1 MAVSEGRLQ
10 PREQLLHLGLDSA
23 GRMVPMPAAALN
35 YIDSNGRH
43 TVVLRGDSTTL
54 GRLPGQDL
62 VLNDPLVSRRH
73 AVIAHEN
80 GKYIVIDQT
89 STHGT
94 FLNGSRVERAELS
107 SGDELRLGSLNSV
120 ALHFRLH
127 SDEETTTSA
136 IRSSFGDLLA
146 SFRKFHEKHDEK
158 SAPAATDME
167 RLKFLLDAA
176 RRLNEGSAVDEIL
189 GALLQLTLEL
199 TGVERGFVFLS
210 DGQSM
215 RMAQGLA
222 ADGSPLTEDTTISRR
237 AIQRAIDSNQKFSIS
252 DTFEDERASEW
263 SSVMANRIRSI
274 YCIPLRKR
282 GTTSGP
288 TQLFG
293 LLYLDSQV
301 KPGSLSELDHQL
313 LDTIANEAA
322 SLVENVLLAQAEF
335 KARQAR
341 EELAIAA
348 RIHSGLMSVSLPTVP
363 YATLAARSV
372 PCYEIG
378 GDFYDFVIL
387 DDSLCAV
394 VVDVS
399 GKGITAAIV
408 AATMQGIIHAQL
420 LARQPLPQIASLVNE
435 FLCTRNVGKYA
446 TMVIVRLFAD
456 GRIEYLN
463 CGHVYPIAIMGNE
476 VRQLLEGGL
485 IVGLIPGATYA
496 SAFDVLRPGERL
508 LLTTDGVTETE
519 NSKGELFGAAEL
531 CNAALG
537 HGIDGIL
544 DAVMQF
550 RSSADT
556 LDDCTLL
563 DVRYT
568 GAQ

>member
-1 MAVSEGRLQ
+1 
-10 PREQLLHLGLDSA
+10 
-23 GRMVPMPAAALN
+23 MVPMPAAALS

-43 TVVLRGDSTTL
+43 TVVLRDDSTTL

-62 VLNDPLVSRRH
+62 VLSDPLVSRRH
-73 AVIAHEN
+73 AAIVQQN
-80 GKYIVIDQT
+80 GVYVVIDQN

-94 FLNGSRVERAELS
+94 FLNGSRIERAELR
-107 SGDELRLGSLNSV
+107 SGDELQLGSINGV
-120 ALHFRLH
+120 ALHFHTR
-127 SDEETTTSA
+127 SGEETATSVV
-136 IRSSFGDLLA
+136 RSSFGGLLA
-146 SFRKFHEKHDEK
+146 SFRRLREEQDEE
-158 SAPAATDME
+158 SSPAATDME
-167 RLKFLLDAA
+167 RLKFLLEAA
-176 RRLNEGSAVDEIL
+176 RKLSEGSAVDEIL

-199 TGVERGFVFLS
+199 TGVERGFVFLR
-210 DGQSM
+210 DGDAM

-222 ADGSPLTEDTTISRR
+222 ANGDVLEEDSTISHS
-237 AIQRAIDSNQKFSIS
+237 AIKKAIESNQKFSIS
-252 DTFEDERASEW
+252 DTLQDERASEW
-263 SSVMANRIRSI
+263 SSVMAHRIRSI

-282 GTTSGP
+282 VSVSGP
-288 TQLFG
+288 AQLFG
-293 LLYLDSQV
+293 MLYLDSQV

-322 SLVENVLLAQAEF
+322 ALTENVLLAQSEF

-363 YATLAARSV
+363 YAELTARSV

-378 GDFYDFVIL
+378 GDFYDVVAL
-387 DDSLCAV
+387 DDSVCAV

-408 AATMQGIIHAQL
+408 AATMQGILHAQL

-446 TMVIVRLFAD
+446 TMVVVRLFAD

-463 CGHVYPIAIMGNE
+463 CGHIYPIAILGSE
-476 VRQLLEGGL
+476 VRQLMEGGL
-485 IVGLIPGATYA
+485 IVGLIPDATYT

-508 LLTTDGVTETE
+508 LLVTDGLTETE
-519 NSKGELFGAAEL
+519 NANGELFGTAEL
-531 CNAALG
+531 CNAAIDQS
-537 HGIDGIL
+537 IDGIL
-544 DAVMQF
+544 DAVLRF
-550 RSSADT
+550 RSSTEA
-556 LDDCTLL
+556 LDDCTML

-568 GAQ
+568 GQP

>member
-1 MAVSEGRLQ
+1 
-10 PREQLLHLGLDSA
+10 
-23 GRMVPMPAAALN
+23 MPAAALS

-43 TVVLRGDSTTL
+43 TVVLRDDSTTL

-62 VLNDPLVSRRH
+62 VLSDPLVSRRH
-73 AVIAHEN
+73 AVIVQQN
-80 GKYIVIDQT
+80 GAYVVIDQN

-94 FLNGSRVERAELS
+94 FLNGSRIERGELH
-107 SGDELRLGSLNSV
+107 SGDELQLGSLNSV
-120 ALHFRLH
+120 ALHFRLRR
-127 SDEETTTSA
+127 DEETATGA
-136 IRSSFGDLLA
+136 GRSSFGELLA
-146 SFRKFHEKHDEK
+146 TFRRHHEERDQE
-158 SAPAATDME
+158 SSPAATDME

-199 TGVERGFVFLS
+199 TGVERGFVFLR
-210 DGQSM
+210 DGDSM

-222 ADGSPLTEDTTISRR
+222 ANGAVLQEDSTISHS
-237 AIQRAIDSNQKFSIS
+237 AIQKAIESNQKFSIS
-252 DTFEDERASEW
+252 DTLADERASEW
-263 SSVMANRIRSI
+263 SSVMAHRIRSI

-282 GTTSGP
+282 VSASGP
-288 TQLFG
+288 AQLFG

-322 SLVENVLLAQAEF
+322 ALAENVLLAQSEF

-363 YATLAARSV
+363 YASLAARSV

-378 GDFYDFVIL
+378 GDFYDVVVL
-387 DDSLCAV
+387 DDSVCAV
-394 VVDVS
+394 LVDVS

-408 AATMQGIIHAQL
+408 AATMQGILHAQL
-420 LARQPLPQIASLVNE
+420 LARQPLPQIASLINE

-446 TMVIVRLFAD
+446 TMVMVRLFAD

-463 CGHVYPIAIMGNE
+463 CGHIYPIAILGSE
-476 VRQLLEGGL
+476 VRQLQEGAM
-485 IVGLIPGATYA
+485 IVGLIPGATYT

-508 LLTTDGVTETE
+508 LLVTDGLTETE
-519 NSKGELFGAAEL
+519 NANGELFGAAEL
-531 CNAALG
+531 CNAAIDR
-537 HGIDGIL
+537 GIDGIL
-544 DAVMQF
+544 DAVLRF
-550 RSSADT
+550 RSSAEA

-568 GAQ
+568 GQP

>member
-1 MAVSEGRLQ
+1 
-10 PREQLLHLGLDSA
+10 
-23 GRMVPMPAAALN
+23 MVTMPAAALS

-43 TVVLRGDSTTL
+43 TVVLSGDSTTL

-73 AVIAHEN
+73 AVIVQQN
-80 GKYIVIDQT
+80 GTYVIIDQK

-94 FLNGSRVERAELS
+94 FVNGNRVERAELLP
-107 SGDELRLGSLNSV
+107 GDELHLGSLKGV
-120 ALHFRLH
+120 PLHFHHRNDDAAFD
-127 SDEETTTSA
+127 SPF
-136 IRSSFGDLLA
+136 RSSYGELLA
-146 SFRKFHEKHDEK
+146 TFRRLREKHGEK

-176 RRLNEGSAVDEIL
+176 RKLNEGSAVDEIL
-189 GALLQLTLEL
+189 CALLQLTLEL
-199 TGVERGFVFLS
+199 TGVERGFVFLL
-210 DGQSM
+210 DRDSM
-215 RMAQGLA
+215 RLAQGLA
-222 ADGSPLTEDTTISRR
+222 ADGTVLEEDSTISRR
-237 AIQRAIDSNQKFSIS
+237 AIQRAIESNQRFSVS
-252 DTFEDERASEW
+252 DTLEDERASEW

-282 GTTSGP
+282 VSNSNSA
-288 TQLFG
+288 QLFG

-322 SLVENVLLAQAEF
+322 ALVENVLLAQAEF

-348 RIHSGLMSVSLPTVP
+348 RIHSGLMAVSLPTVP

-372 PCYEIG
+372 PCSEIG
-378 GDFYDFVIL
+378 GDFYDVVVL
-387 DDSLCAV
+387 DDSVCAA

-408 AATMQGIIHAQL
+408 AATMQGILHAQL
-420 LARQPLPQIASLVNE
+420 SARQALPQIASLVNE

-446 TMVIVRLFAD
+446 TMVIVRLFSD
-456 GRIEYLN
+456 GRVEYLN
-463 CGHVYPIAIMGNE
+463 CGHIHPIAILGSE
-476 VRQLLEGGL
+476 VRQLEEGGL
-485 IVGLIPGATYA
+485 IVGLIPDATYA
-496 SAFDVLRPGERL
+496 SAHDLLRPGERL

-519 NSKGELFGAAEL
+519 NANGDLFGTAEL
-531 CNAALG
+531 CSAALNQD
-537 HGIDGIL
+537 IEKIL
-544 DAVMQF
+544 DAVVQF
-550 RSSADT
+550 RAPAEA
-556 LDDCTLL
+556 LDDCTLV

-568 GAQ
+568 GLP

>member
-1 MAVSEGRLQ
+1 
-10 PREQLLHLGLDSA
+10 
-23 GRMVPMPAAALN
+23 MVPMPAAALS
-35 YIDSNGRH
+35 YIDTNGRH
-43 TVVLRGDSTTL
+43 TVVLRDDSTTL

-73 AVIAHEN
+73 AVIAHQN
-80 GKYIVIDQT
+80 GAYIVIDQN

-94 FLNGSRVERAELS
+94 FLNGRRTERAELH
-107 SGDELRLGSLNSV
+107 SGDELQLGSLNGV
-120 ALHFRLH
+120 ALHFRLR
-127 SDEETTTSA
+127 SDEETATSV
-136 IRSSFGDLLA
+136 IRSSFGELLA
-146 SFRKFHEKHDEK
+146 SYRNLHEKRGEK
-158 SAPAATDME
+158 TMPAATDAATDLE

-176 RRLNEGSAVDEIL
+176 RKLNEGSAVDEIL
-189 GALLQLTLEL
+189 SALLQSTLEL
-199 TGVERGFVFLS
+199 TGVERGFVFLR
-210 DGQSM
+210 DGESM

-222 ADGSPLTEDTTISRR
+222 ADGTALDESSKFSHSAMQK
-237 AIQRAIDSNQKFSIS
+237 AIESNKKFSIS
-252 DTFEDERASEW
+252 DTLEDERASEW
-263 SSVMANRIRSI
+263 SSVLAHRIRSI

-282 GTTSGP
+282 VASSGP
-288 TQLFG
+288 AQLFG

-322 SLVENVLLAQAEF
+322 ALVENVLLAQAEF

-378 GDFYDFVIL
+378 GDFYDVVAL
-387 DDSLCAV
+387 DDSVCAV

-408 AATMQGIIHAQL
+408 AATMQGILHAQL

-463 CGHVYPIAIMGNE
+463 CGHIYPIAIMGSE
-476 VRQLLEGGL
+476 VRQLQEGGL
-485 IVGLIPGATYA
+485 IVGLIPGATYM
-496 SAFDVLRPGERL
+496 SAYDLLRPGERL
-508 LLTTDGVTETE
+508 LLATDGLTETE
-519 NSKGELFGAAEL
+519 NAKGDLFGTAEL
-531 CNAALG
+531 SNAALDR
-537 HGIDGIL
+537 GIDEIL
-544 DAVMQF
+544 ETVMQF
-550 RSSADT
+550 RSPAEA

-568 GAQ
+568 GLP

>member
-1 MAVSEGRLQ
+1 
-10 PREQLLHLGLDSA
+10 
-23 GRMVPMPAAALN
+23 MVAMPAAALS

-43 TVVLRGDSTTL
+43 TVVLRGDSTSL

-62 VLNDPLVSRRH
+62 VLSDPLVSRRH
-73 AVIAHEN
+73 AVIVQQN
-80 GKYIVIDQT
+80 GAYVVIDQK

-94 FLNGSRVERAELS
+94 FVNGSRVDRAELLP
-107 SGDELRLGSLNSV
+107 GDELHLGSINGV
-120 ALHFRLH
+120 ALHFHQRSDEANPDSAFRSSYGELLATFRRLH
-127 SDEETTTSA
+127 
-136 IRSSFGDLLA
+136 
-146 SFRKFHEKHDEK
+146 EKQGEK
-158 SAPAATDME
+158 SPPAATDME

-176 RRLNEGSAVDEIL
+176 RKLNEGSAVDEIL

-199 TGVERGFVFLS
+199 TGVERGFVFLR
-210 DGQSM
+210 DGDAM

-222 ADGSPLTEDTTISRR
+222 ANGAILQEDSTISHS
-237 AIQRAIDSNQKFSIS
+237 AIQKAIESNQKFSIS
-252 DTFEDERASEW
+252 DTLQDERASEW
-263 SSVMANRIRSI
+263 SSVMAHRIRSI

-282 GTTSGP
+282 VSISDP
-288 TQLFG
+288 AQLFG
-293 LLYLDSQV
+293 LLYLDSQI
-301 KPGSLSELDHQL
+301 KPGALSELDHQL

-322 SLVENVLLAQAEF
+322 ALAENVLLAQAEF

-348 RIHSGLMSVSLPTVP
+348 RIHSGLMAVSLPTVP

-378 GDFYDFVIL
+378 GDFYDVVAL
-387 DDSLCAV
+387 DDSVCAA

-408 AATMQGIIHAQL
+408 AATMQGILHAQM

-446 TMVIVRLFAD
+446 TMVVVRLFAD

-463 CGHVYPIAIMGNE
+463 CGHVPPVAILGSE
-476 VRQLLEGGL
+476 VRQLQEGGL
-485 IVGLIPGATYA
+485 IVGLIPDATYT
-496 SAFDVLRPGERL
+496 SALDVLRPGERL

-519 NSKGELFGAAEL
+519 NAQGDLFGIAEFS
-531 CNAALG
+531 NAALE
-537 HGIDGIL
+537 HGIDSIL
-544 DAVMQF
+544 NAVVQF
-550 RSSADT
+550 RSPAEA

-563 DVRYT
+563 DIRYT
-568 GAQ
+568 GQT

>member
-1 MAVSEGRLQ
+1 
-10 PREQLLHLGLDSA
+10 
-23 GRMVPMPAAALN
+23 MPAASLT

-43 TVVLRGDSTTL
+43 SVVLRDDCTTL

-62 VLNDPLVSRRH
+62 VLNDPQVSRRH
-73 AVIAHEN
+73 AVIVHQN
-80 GKYIVIDQT
+80 GTYLVIDQN

-94 FLNGSRVERAELS
+94 FLNGSRIERAELLP
-107 SGDELRLGSLNSV
+107 GDELHLGSLKGV
-120 ALHFRLH
+120 PLHFHQRN
-127 SDEETTTSA
+127 DETTTDSPF
-136 IRSSFGDLLA
+136 RSSYGELLGT
-146 SFRKFHEKHDEK
+146 FRRLREKHGEE

-176 RRLNEGSAVDEIL
+176 RKLNEGSAVDEIL

-199 TGVERGFVFLS
+199 TGVERGFVFLR
-210 DGQSM
+210 DGNAM

-222 ADGSPLTEDTTISRR
+222 ANGAVLQEDSTISHS
-237 AIQRAIDSNQKFSIS
+237 AIQKAIESNQKFSVS
-252 DTFEDERASEW
+252 DTLADERASEW
-263 SSVMANRIRSI
+263 SSVMAHRIRSI

-282 GTTSGP
+282 VSISDP
-288 TQLFG
+288 AQLFG
-293 LLYLDSQV
+293 LLYLDSQI

-322 SLVENVLLAQAEF
+322 ALTENVLLAQAEF

-348 RIHSGLMSVSLPTVP
+348 RIHSGLMSVALPTVP

-378 GDFYDFVIL
+378 GDFYDVVAL
-387 DDSLCAV
+387 DDSVCAV
-394 VVDVS
+394 IVDVS

-408 AATMQGIIHAQL
+408 AATMQGILHAQL
-420 LARQPLPQIASLVNE
+420 LARQPLHQIAAQVNE

-463 CGHVYPIAIMGNE
+463 CGHIYPIATFGAE
-476 VRQLLEGGL
+476 VRQLVEGGL
-485 IVGLIPGATYA
+485 IVGLIPGAVYT
-496 SAFDVLRPGERL
+496 SAHDVLRPGERL
-508 LLTTDGVTETE
+508 LLATDGVTETE
-519 NSKGELFGAAEL
+519 NANGDLFGTTEL
-531 CNAALG
+531 CNVALDR
-537 HGIDGIL
+537 GIDGIL
-544 DAVMQF
+544 DAVLQF
-550 RSSADT
+550 RSPAEA

-563 DVRYT
+563 DIRYT
-568 GAQ
+568 GQA

>member
-1 MAVSEGRLQ
+1 
-10 PREQLLHLGLDSA
+10 
-23 GRMVPMPAAALN
+23 MVAMPAAALS

-43 TVVLRGDSTTL
+43 TVVLRGDSTSL

-62 VLNDPLVSRRH
+62 VLSDPLVSRRH
-73 AVIAHEN
+73 AVIVQEN
-80 GKYIVIDQT
+80 GAYVVIDQK

-94 FLNGSRVERAELS
+94 FVNGSRVDRAELLP
-107 SGDELRLGSLNSV
+107 GDELHLGSINSV
-120 ALHFRLH
+120 ALHFHQRSDEANPDSAFRSSYGELLATFRRLH
-127 SDEETTTSA
+127 
-136 IRSSFGDLLA
+136 
-146 SFRKFHEKHDEK
+146 EKQGEK
-158 SAPAATDME
+158 SPPAATDME

-176 RRLNEGSAVDEIL
+176 RKLNEGSAVDEIL

-199 TGVERGFVFLS
+199 TGVERGFVFLR
-210 DGQSM
+210 DGDAM

-222 ADGSPLTEDTTISRR
+222 ANGAILQEDSTISHS
-237 AIQRAIDSNQKFSIS
+237 AIQKAIESNQKFSIS
-252 DTFEDERASEW
+252 DTLQDERASEW
-263 SSVMANRIRSI
+263 SSVMAHRIRSI

-282 GTTSGP
+282 VSISDP
-288 TQLFG
+288 AQLFG
-293 LLYLDSQV
+293 LLYLDSQI
-301 KPGSLSELDHQL
+301 KPGALSELDHQL

-322 SLVENVLLAQAEF
+322 ALAENVLLAQAEF

-348 RIHSGLMSVSLPTVP
+348 RIHSGLMAVSLPTVP

-378 GDFYDFVIL
+378 GDFYDVVAL
-387 DDSLCAV
+387 DDSVCAA

-408 AATMQGIIHAQL
+408 AATMQGILHAQM

-446 TMVIVRLFAD
+446 TMVVVRLFAD

-463 CGHVYPIAIMGNE
+463 CGHIPPVAILGSE
-476 VRQLLEGGL
+476 VRQLQEGGL
-485 IVGLIPGATYA
+485 IVGLIPDATYT
-496 SAFDVLRPGERL
+496 SALDVLRPGERL

-519 NSKGELFGAAEL
+519 NAQGDLFGIAEFS
-531 CNAALG
+531 NAALE
-537 HGIDGIL
+537 HGIDSIL
-544 DAVMQF
+544 NAVVQF
-550 RSSADT
+550 RSPAEA

-563 DVRYT
+563 DIRYT
-568 GAQ
+568 GQT

>member
-1 MAVSEGRLQ
+1 
-10 PREQLLHLGLDSA
+10 
-23 GRMVPMPAAALN
+23 MPAAALS

-43 TVVLRGDSTTL
+43 TVVLRDDSTTI

-62 VLNDPLVSRRH
+62 VLGDPLVSRRH
-73 AVIAHEN
+73 AVIVQQN
-80 GKYIVIDQT
+80 GAYVVIDQN

-94 FLNGSRVERAELS
+94 FVNGNRVERAELLP
-107 SGDELRLGSLNSV
+107 GDELHLGSLKGV
-120 ALHFRLH
+120 PLHFHHH
-127 SDEETTTSA
+127 SEAGTADSAFRTSY
-136 IRSSFGDLLA
+136 GELLA
-146 SFRKFHEKHDEK
+146 SFRRLREKHGEK
-158 SAPAATDME
+158 SPPAATDME

-176 RRLNEGSAVDEIL
+176 RRLNEGSAIDEIL

-199 TGVERGFVFLS
+199 TGVERGFAFLREG
-210 DGQSM
+210 DSM

-222 ADGSPLTEDTTISRR
+222 ADGSVLEEDSTISRR
-237 AIQRAIDSNQKFSIS
+237 AIQKAIDSNQKFSIS
-252 DTFEDERASEW
+252 DTLGDGRASEW
-263 SSVMANRIRSI
+263 SSIMAHRIRSI

-282 GTTSGP
+282 VSNSDSS
-288 TQLFG
+288 QLFG

-322 SLVENVLLAQAEF
+322 ALVENVLLAQAEF

-348 RIHSGLMSVSLPTVP
+348 RIHSGLMSVSLPAVP
-363 YATLAARSV
+363 YAKLAARSI
-372 PCYEIG
+372 PCYQIG
-378 GDFYDFVIL
+378 GDFYDVVAL
-387 DDSLCAV
+387 DDSVCLA

-408 AATMQGIIHAQL
+408 AATMQGILHAQL

-446 TMVIVRLFAD
+446 TMIVVRLFAD

-463 CGHVYPIAIMGNE
+463 CGHIHPIAILGSE
-476 VRQLLEGGL
+476 VRELEEGGL
-485 IVGLIPGATYA
+485 IVGLIPDATYT
-496 SAFDVLRPGERL
+496 SAHDALRPGERL
-508 LLTTDGVTETE
+508 LLATDGVTETE
-519 NSKGELFGAAEL
+519 NANGDLFGSAEL
-531 CNAALG
+531 SNAAINQD
-537 HGIDGIL
+537 IDGIL
-544 DAVMQF
+544 DTVVQF
-550 RSSADT
+550 RSPAEA

-568 GAQ
+568 GLP

>member
-1 MAVSEGRLQ
+1 
-10 PREQLLHLGLDSA
+10 
-23 GRMVPMPAAALN
+23 MVAMPAAALS

-62 VLNDPLVSRRH
+62 VLSDPLVSRRH
-73 AVIAHEN
+73 AVIVHEN
-80 GKYIVIDQT
+80 GAYVVIDQK

-94 FLNGSRVERAELS
+94 FLNGGRVERAELLP
-107 SGDELRLGSLNSV
+107 GDELHLGSLNSV
-120 ALHFRLH
+120 ALHFHQR
-127 SDEETTTSA
+127 SDEANPDSVF
-136 IRSSFGDLLA
+136 RSSYGELLA
-146 SFRKFHEKHDEK
+146 TFRRLHEKHGEK
-158 SAPAATDME
+158 ASPAATDME

-176 RRLNEGSAVDEIL
+176 RKLNEGSAVDEIL

-199 TGVERGFVFLS
+199 TGVERGFVFLR
-210 DGQSM
+210 DGDAM

-222 ADGSPLTEDTTISRR
+222 ANGAVIQEDSTISHS
-237 AIQRAIDSNQKFSIS
+237 AIQKAIESNQKFSIS
-252 DTFEDERASEW
+252 DTLQDQRASEW
-263 SSVMANRIRSI
+263 SSVMAHRIRSI

-282 GTTSGP
+282 VSISDP
-288 TQLFG
+288 DQLLG
-293 LLYLDSQV
+293 LLYLDSQI

-322 SLVENVLLAQAEF
+322 ALAENVLLAQAEF
-335 KARQAR
+335 KARHAR

-348 RIHSGLMSVSLPTVP
+348 RIHSGLMAVSLPTVP

-378 GDFYDFVIL
+378 GDFYDVVAL
-387 DDSLCAV
+387 DDSVCAL

-408 AATMQGIIHAQL
+408 AATMQGILHAQL

-446 TMVIVRLFAD
+446 TMVVVRLFAD

-463 CGHVYPIAIMGNE
+463 CGHVYPIAISGSE
-476 VRQLLEGGL
+476 VRQLTEGGL
-485 IVGLIPGATYA
+485 IVGLIPDATYT
-496 SAFDVLRPGERL
+496 SAHDVLRPGERL

-519 NSKGELFGAAEL
+519 NAKGDLFGISQFG
-531 CNAALG
+531 NAALD
-537 HGIDGIL
+537 HGIDSIL
-544 DAVMQF
+544 DAVVEF
-550 RSSADT
+550 RSPADA

-563 DVRYT
+563 DIRYT
-568 GAQ
+568 GQP

>member
-1 MAVSEGRLQ
+1 
-10 PREQLLHLGLDSA
+10 
-23 GRMVPMPAAALN
+23 MPAALS

-43 TVVLRGDSTTL
+43 TVVLRGDSTTI

-62 VLNDPLVSRRH
+62 VLSDPLVSRRH
-73 AVIAHEN
+73 AVVVAEN
-80 GKYIVIDQT
+80 GSYVVIDQN

-94 FLNGSRVERAELS
+94 FLNGARIERAELVT
-107 SGDELRLGSLNSV
+107 GDELHLGSLKGM
-120 ALHFRLH
+120 ALHFHEH
-127 SDEETTTSA
+127 SEDATQGGPF
-136 IRSSFGDLLA
+136 RSSYGELLA
-146 SFRKFHEKHDEK
+146 SLRQFRANHGEK
-158 SAPAATDME
+158 SAPATTDME

-176 RRLNEGSAVDEIL
+176 RRLNEGSAVVEIL
-189 GALLQLTLEL
+189 GALLQLTIEL
-199 TGVERGFVFLS
+199 TGVERGFVFLRE
-210 DGQSM
+210 GEAM

-222 ADGSPLTEDTTISRR
+222 ADGAVLEEDSTISHS
-237 AIQRAIDSNQKFSIS
+237 AIQKAIDSNQKFSIS
-252 DTFEDERASEW
+252 DTLQDERASEW
-263 SSVMANRIRSI
+263 SSVMAHRIRSI

-282 GTTSGP
+282 GSISGP
-288 TQLFG
+288 AQIFG
-293 LLYLDSQV
+293 LLYLDSQI
-301 KPGSLSELDHQL
+301 KPGALSELDHQL

-322 SLVENVLLAQAEF
+322 ALAENVLLAQAEF

-378 GDFYDFVIL
+378 GDFYDVVAL
-387 DDSLCAV
+387 ADSVCAA

-408 AATMQGIIHAQL
+408 AATIQGILHAQL

-446 TMVIVRLFAD
+446 TMVVVRLFPD

-463 CGHVYPIAIMGNE
+463 CGHVPPVAILGSE
-476 VRQLLEGGL
+476 VREFKEGSL
-485 IVGLIPGATYA
+485 IVGLIPDATYS
-496 SAFDVLRPGERL
+496 SAHDLLRPGERL

-519 NSKGELFGAAEL
+519 NANGDLFGIAEFS
-531 CNAALG
+531 NTALD
-537 HGIDGIL
+537 HGIDSIL
-544 DAVMQF
+544 NAVVQF
-550 RSSADT
+550 RSPAEA

-563 DVRYT
+563 DLRYT
-568 GAQ
+568 GHP

>member
-1 MAVSEGRLQ
+1 
-10 PREQLLHLGLDSA
+10 
-23 GRMVPMPAAALN
+23 MPAAALS

-62 VLNDPLVSRRH
+62 VLSDALVSRRH
-73 AVIAHEN
+73 AVIVHEN
-80 GKYIVIDQT
+80 GAYVLIDQN

-94 FLNGSRVERAELS
+94 FVNGSRVQRAELHP
-107 SGDELRLGSLNSV
+107 GDELQLGSLKGV
-120 ALHFRLH
+120 ALHFHERGGEDTA
-127 SDEETTTSA
+127 SSA
-136 IRSSFGDLLA
+136 IRSSFGELLA
-146 SFRKFHEKHDEK
+146 SFRNLHEKHGEK
-158 SAPAATDME
+158 PSPAATDME

-199 TGVERGFVFLS
+199 TGVERGIIFLR
-210 DGQSM
+210 DGDSM
-215 RMAQGLA
+215 RMALGLA
-222 ADGSPLTEDTTISRR
+222 ADGTALEEDSTISRR
-237 AIQRAIDSNQKFSIS
+237 AIQKAIESNQKFSIS
-252 DTFEDERASEW
+252 DTLEDERASEW
-263 SSVMANRIRSI
+263 SSVMAHRIRSI

-282 GTTSGP
+282 VSTSGP
-288 TQLFG
+288 AQLFG

-322 SLVENVLLAQAEF
+322 ALVENVLLTQAEF

-363 YATLAARSV
+363 YATLAARSI
-372 PCYEIG
+372 PCHEIG
-378 GDFYDFVIL
+378 GDFYDVIAL
-387 DDSLCAV
+387 DDSVCVA

-408 AATMQGIIHAQL
+408 AATMQGILHAQL

-446 TMVIVRLFAD
+446 TMVVVRLFAD

-463 CGHVYPIAIMGNE
+463 CGHIHPIVILGSE
-476 VRQLLEGGL
+476 VRQLEEGSL
-485 IVGLIPGATYA
+485 IVGLIPGAAYA
-496 SAFDVLRPGERL
+496 SAHDVLRPGERL
-508 LLTTDGVTETE
+508 LLATDGLTETE
-519 NSKGELFGAAEL
+519 NANGDLFGIAEL
-531 CNAALG
+531 SNVALDQD
-537 HGIDGIL
+537 IDGIL
-544 DAVMQF
+544 DAVVQF
-550 RSSADT
+550 RSPAEA

-568 GAQ
+568 GQP